1 MNTKVKKVYDDLIC
15 VRYGRGGLNYQV
27 RVIRKWK
34 NYDRKKPDQIS
45 SVGMVLI
52 DKYGHKIEATIP
64 VELVHVFDPMITEGV
79 VYDMTFL
86 SVNSNMSDVMTTFHK
101 YKFDFNL
108 ITQVESVECYRIPS
122 HGLLL
127 INSKNVLRDTFQC
140 ELSGDLVDVF
150 RKLLKNIC
158 VGLPIVVL
166 QFAKINEVQGVWVV
180 FGCGPWLVL
189 CLNKVR
195 TSLQINDHVAM
206 PAYSTALDFKNEYSI
221 ISVDQL
227 KTNPD
232 LGIFIL
238 NVRIGGIV
246 DLYPW
251 WYPICGCHK
260 IIETYIGAFF
270 YQKCDAADFC
280 VAPKH
285 RFRMVVED
293 ESGSTYVTAY
303 DHVLHSVAG
312 LKTNNL
318 DFYMNAVKSIL
329 GKSVLFVVEKTSHE
343 PRDTEAAYELL
354 SVTANDG
361 IVQRFVDQGFGNAPS
376 KNFPRDYSRNC
387 LKKFVINVYLVDSS
401 TGKVFKS
408 PSFTSTTNDE
418 DLFIYS
424 GWKKFVKEKKLKFR
438 DKLIFR
444 FEDRNNVLDVQII
457 RRGYSR

>member
-52 DKYGHKIEATIP
+52 DKYHYKNF
-64 VELVHVFDPMITEGV
+64 FDDGKVTQNV
-79 VYDMTFL
+79 TFDL
-86 SVNSNMSDVMTTFHK
+86 TD
-101 YKFDFNL
+101 
-108 ITQVESVECYRIPS
+108 E
-122 HGLLL
+122 
-127 INSKNVLRDTFQC
+127 RDTFQC

-150 RKLLKNIC
+150 CKLLKNIC

-285 RFRMVVED
+285 HFRMVVED

-303 DHVLHSVAG
+303 DHVLHSVDG

-318 DFYMNAVKSIL
+318 ERMKDFYMNAVKSIL

-376 KNFPRDYSRNC
+376 KVGWF
-387 LKKFVINVYLVDSS
+387 LIYL
-401 TGKVFKS
+401 
-408 PSFTSTTNDE
+408 
-418 DLFIYS
+418 
-424 GWKKFVKEKKLKFR
+424 
-438 DKLIFR
+438 
-444 FEDRNNVLDVQII
+444 
-457 RRGYSR
+457 

>member
-101 YKFDFNL
+101 
-108 ITQVESVECYRIPS
+108 
-122 HGLLL
+122 
-127 INSKNVLRDTFQC
+127 DTFQC

-166 QFAKINEVQGVWVV
+166 QFAKINEVQAEAVNFRSG
-180 FGCGPWLVL
+180 LVL

-318 DFYMNAVKSIL
+318 ERMKDFYMNAVKSIL

-376 KNFPRDYSRNC
+376 KGYLMEDNTSIKFSVSESR
-387 LKKFVINVYLVDSS
+387 
-401 TGKVFKS
+401 
-408 PSFTSTTNDE
+408 PSAGNLT
-418 DLFIYS
+418 
-424 GWKKFVKEKKLKFR
+424 
-438 DKLIFR
+438 LIA
-444 FEDRNNVLDVQII
+444 D
-457 RRGYSR
+457 